1 MATSG
6 LPSSIL
12 HLRRHNDMRAKEF
25 ILNEAFGHGEQLDKT
40 TKTLLNTVHI
50 LGTILGTVAG
60 YKLSPGGFLATTG
73 GIIGGML
80 AGAAAA
86 GDRFGITRSTVN
98 KLHNNLNQKATE
110 LAPLVKSDLDQF
122 RLYMLRS
129 IPKEVWKYSEEL
141 MTGFSYGMNTSD
153 ADTDVEYG
161 MFSDTV
167 YPGNPES
174 QQYRKIQRLLDVWFN
189 REETQWI
196 NLVKK
201 HNTTSPILGEAYK
214 ILYGQYVIHDLLD
227 FISTTNE
234 KEMKNFTRVNNPNDW
249 RTSRS

>member
-1 MATSG
+1 
-6 LPSSIL
+6 
-12 HLRRHNDMRAKEF
+12 MRAKEF
-25 ILNEAFGHGEQLDKT
+25 ILDEVFGYGEPPDKT
-40 TKTLLNTVHI
+40 TEKLYNVVTT

-73 GIIGGML
+73 GMIGGML
-80 AGAAAA
+80 AGALSIK
-86 GDRFGITRSTVN
+86 GMTRSTMKNVYDDF
-98 KLHNNLNQKATE
+98 NQKATE
-110 LAPLVKSDLDQF
+110 LAPLVKPDLDQF

-141 MTGFSYGMNTSD
+141 MTGFSYGMDTSD

-189 REETQWI
+189 REEAQWLT
-196 NLVKK
+196 LVKK
-201 HNTTSPILGEAYK
+201 YNTTSPMLGEAYAR
-214 ILYGQYVIHDLLD
+214 LYGQYVIHDLLD
-227 FISTTNE
+227 FIATTNE
-234 KEMKNFTRVNNPNDW
+234 KEMKNFTRVNNPDDW